1 MIDREIINEINKI
14 IEYDFKDPGILELAL
29 THKSYTNEMALKN
42 IYGNERLEFMGDAVL
57 GAVISHIIMERY
69 EDFSE
74 GDLSKMRA
82 AVVNKEALAG
92 ILKKLGIN
100 RFIILGK
107 GEQENNGREKD
118 SILANVYESIIA
130 AVYFDGGYNSIFNMI
145 SSHFEEVLNDAEQ
158 DGGYANDYKSR
169 LQEYCQKNIN
179 TLPKY
184 IIESEEGPDHIKQFE
199 SVVIINNIKYEKGIG
214 RNKKSAEQEAALKT
228 LNRLLKEFK

>member
-1 MIDREIINEINKI
+1 MIDREILNKINKI
-14 IEYDFKDPGILELAL
+14 IKYDFKDPGILDLAL
-29 THKSYTNEMALKN
+29 THKSYANEMSLKN

-57 GAVISHIIMERY
+57 GAVISHIIMEKH

-92 ILKKLGIN
+92 ILKKLGIK

-145 SSHFEEVLNDAEQ
+145 SAHFEEVLNNAEQ
-158 DGGYANDYKSR
+158 DGGYINDYKSR
-169 LQEYCQKNIN
+169 LQEYCQKNLNI
-179 TLPKY
+179 LPKY

-199 SVVIINNIKYEKGIG
+199 SVVIIDNMKYEKGIG
-214 RNKKSAEQEAALKT
+214 KNKKSAEQEAARKT
-228 LNRLLKEFK
+228 LNRLLKEAK

>member
-1 MIDREIINEINKI
+1 MIDSETINEINKI
-14 IEYDFKDPGILELAL
+14 IKYDFKDPGILELAL
-29 THKSYTNEMALKN
+29 THKSYANEMSLKN

-57 GAVISHIIMERY
+57 GAVISHIIMEKH

-82 AVVNKEALAG
+82 AVVNKEALAD

-100 RFIILGK
+100 RYIILGK

-145 SSHFEEVLNDAEQ
+145 SAHFEEALNNAEQ
-158 DGGYANDYKSR
+158 DGGYTNDYKSR
-169 LQEYCQKNIN
+169 LQEYCQKKLNI
-179 TLPKY
+179 LPKY

-199 SVVIINNIKYEKGIG
+199 SVVIINNMKYEKGIG
-214 RNKKSAEQEAALKT
+214 KNKKSAEQEAARKT
-228 LNRLLKEFK
+228 LNRLLKEEK